1 MTLTSWFTHNS
12 LRRPRFVLVTHGT
25 VQSPS
30 RHKLST
36 LKIFSR
42 VVNTVQWLATMT
54 HDSSTG
60 RLENNHTEYTT
71 TEPFKRP
78 AKWRHQQLCI
88 RLVSLNYHNCTFLT
102 IVYLAEL
109 ARTFQVGTITYLS
122 VRNLL
127 QAADFTPEPNIRRN
141 QIYSCDKRKIL
152 LMTATCLFCLNLVR
166 DWSDSFAAVGS
177 SSLDKQP
184 IMMQSRN
191 WQSKTVTQSRSLPI
205 DSMQRIRDS
214 VSPNWLFDIY

>member
-12 LRRPRFVLVTHGT
+12 LRRPRFVLVTHRT

-30 RHKLST
+30 RHKLSK

-88 RLVSLNYHNCTFLT
+88 RPVSLNYH
-102 IVYLAEL
+102 
-109 ARTFQVGTITYLS
+109 
-122 VRNLL
+122 
-127 QAADFTPEPNIRRN
+127 IRPSFAFKIPPTGFEIPLN
-141 QIYSCDKRKIL
+141 YSCWPTWPRLIL
-152 LMTATCLFCLNLVR
+152 LRVFRSYCPCLNYFSDLTQINHIITLSQTLSTIPTHTHTHFPNLV
-166 DWSDSFAAVGS
+166 
-177 SSLDKQP
+177 
-184 IMMQSRN
+184 
-191 WQSKTVTQSRSLPI
+191 
-205 DSMQRIRDS
+205 
-214 VSPNWLFDIY
+214 

>member
-1 MTLTSWFTHNS
+1 MKYVFATNLHDRILHS
-12 LRRPRFVLVTHGT
+12 L
-25 VQSPS
+25 S
-30 RHKLST
+30 R
-36 LKIFSR
+36 
-42 VVNTVQWLATMT
+42 N
-54 HDSSTG
+54 
-60 RLENNHTEYTT
+60 
-71 TEPFKRP
+71 P
-78 AKWRHQQLCI
+78 AEIACSKNACLR
-88 RLVSLNYHNCTFLT
+88 SESKYCTFLT

-141 QIYSCDKRKIL
+141 QIYSCDKRNIL

-191 WQSKTVTQSRSLPI
+191 GQSKTVTQSRSLPI
-205 DSMQRIRDS
+205 DSVQRIRDS